1 MAKSIAFL
9 VKKLYN
15 LINIIKKIQGDN
27 MKKDVYELTNPQKSI
42 WMTEQFYSHTN
53 INNIVGYLK
62 INKNADFK
70 ALEKA
75 FNYFVMKNDSFKT
88 KIVLKDSSPR
98 QYFDDFVYENIEIV
112 DLKDE
117 TQLLEFETSFPMQQ
131 VEILDHFLFLTK
143 LLRFPDGS
151 GILVLT
157 AHHLIADAWTMSLV
171 LEEIHQNYLHIIDQ
185 EEIDLTPNP
194 SYSEFIKSQNS
205 YMTSDKFEK
214 DKEFWQNQ
222 FKTLPNVISF
232 KNNMKV
238 SIQAD
243 RKIYT
248 FEPSL
253 VNQMNE
259 FCKKYNISDYVFLF
273 SIFNIYFRNIF
284 NCDNFMIGNPVLNR
298 SNFKEK
304 HMTGMFVSIMP
315 FLVNLS
321 KSNSFLDFC
330 YLVAS
335 QQKQMYRHLR
345 FPYHEILNF
354 VRKTHDFSD
363 SLYDIV
369 FSYQNA
375 TIPSYCKWLPNRS
388 QAESLQIHIKNIAEE
403 KNNLSIHYDFL
414 TDIFSEED
422 IDLMHERILGLIRQ
436 ALKQPDKTIEELE
449 IISPSEKKLLL
460 KSFNDTKVK
469 YNKTSNIV
477 KEFEKMVIQYP
488 KNIAIIDKN
497 TSYTYEE
504 LNERANF
511 LAQAIL
517 EQKISTDIIAFS
529 LNRSV
534 SMIVTILAILKSGHT
549 YMPIDPE
556 YPIERINF
564 MLENSHS
571 KMLITTQAFHQKINY
586 SGACLSYE
594 NLSFDKKIENL
605 NLSIPNDKPCYIMYT
620 SGSTG
625 IPKAVTIKH
634 YNVLNFVKSM
644 QERLNYTPS
653 PDNKVLSVTTVCF
666 DIFVFEL
673 FPTILSG
680 LTLVIADELESRSP
694 KLLSNIIQKHQIAKI
709 LTTPSR
715 IELLFSD
722 ASYLSSLSMIKEFI
736 LGGEP
741 LPVTLLHKLQEHT
754 KANVFDLYG
763 PTETTVYSTFK
774 DVTHTDLITIGKPI
788 NNTQIYILND
798 THHLQPIGLV
808 GEICIGGDGVGLGY
822 YLNPEKTASVFVPNP
837 YGDDIIYK
845 TGDLGYWQSNG
856 ELVCLGRKDHQV
868 KIRGYR
874 VELDDISNNILTF
887 GEIDKC
893 VVIDKTDSNG
903 KKYLC
908 AYLVCKQDIDT
919 AELKKYL
926 VDILPH
932 YMIPSYFVKLDKIPL
947 TLNHKVDRKALPE
960 PDLKEID
967 SSSKYVKPSTK
978 IEKDLCRI
986 FETCLSI
993 SKIGIEND
1001 IFDYH
1006 IDSLD
1011 IIRVQTKMLEYNYKL
1026 NTQDFYQCRTIK
1038 NLAQSIE
1045 NKSNQNVSEL
1055 DSSYLSNVN
1064 HSFYKH
1070 PSVMQF
1076 TKKHYQNILLL
1087 GCTGYLGIHLLQEF
1101 LTNADSHIT
1110 CIVRSKEEETATK
1123 RLSKIYQFYF
1133 HKNLPL
1139 DRINVIDSDITKP
1152 RFGLSASQYKEL
1164 AESIDLAVN
1173 SAANVKYYGDYE
1185 PFRKINVG
1193 VVQNLIDL
1201 CMKYDLELIHI
1212 STLGVSGNYLVNHQ
1226 KNYNS
1231 FDENNFYIGQQYDEN
1246 VYIQTKF
1253 EAEKLIYEKTLE
1265 GLSASIFR
1273 VGNLTSRYRDGGF
1286 QQNFEANA
1294 FYNIL
1299 MMILKYHIL
1308 PNTMVNEFLEFTPV
1322 DYCAKAI
1329 FQLIFNMQTSRYVFH
1344 LFNENYIRV
1353 SDLLKIFE
1361 DIGFTTTILSG
1372 NEFKQKIVALSN
1384 QHPEENILKGI
1395 VNDLDDT
1402 LGLSFSSTVN
1412 QKNLNTNSCLEK
1424 LNFEWPMVTTEYIK
1438 KIIEYLRKKK
1448 YLT

>member
-1 MAKSIAFL
+1 ME
-9 VKKLYN
+9 
-15 LINIIKKIQGDN
+15 
-27 MKKDVYELTNPQKSI
+27 KDVYELTNPQKSI
-42 WMTEQFYSHTN
+42 WMTEQFYSNTN

-62 INKNADFK
+62 IDNNADFK

-88 KIVLKDSSPR
+88 KIILEDSSPK
-98 QYFDDFVYENIEIV
+98 QYFDDFVYENIEIM

-117 TQLLEFETSFPMQQ
+117 TQLLEFEASFPMQK
-131 VEILDHFLFLTK
+131 VEIFEHFLFLTK
-143 LLRFPDGS
+143 LLRFPNGS

-171 LEEIHQNYLHIIDQ
+171 LEEIYQNYLHIIAQ

-194 SYSEFIKSQNS
+194 SYLDFIQSQNK
-205 YMTSDKFEK
+205 YMTSDKFQK
-214 DKEFWQNQ
+214 DNEFWQEQ
-222 FKTLPNVISF
+222 FKTLPNVVSF

-238 SIQAD
+238 SIQAN

-248 FEPSL
+248 FDKSL
-253 VNQMNE
+253 VNQMDE
-259 FCKKYNISDYVFLF
+259 FCKEHNISDYIFLF
-273 SIFNIYFRNIF
+273 SIFNIYFGNIF
-284 NCDNFMIGNPVLNR
+284 NCDNFVIGNPVLNR

-315 FLVNLS
+315 FIVNLS
-321 KSNSFLDFC
+321 KSSSFLEFC
-330 YLVAS
+330 SLMS
-335 QQKQMYRHLR
+335 NKQKQMYRHIR
-345 FPYHEILNF
+345 FPYHEILNY

-422 IDLMHERILGLIRQ
+422 INLMHKRILGLIHQ
-436 ALKQPDKTIEELE
+436 VLKQPHKTVEDLE

-460 KSFNDTKVK
+460 KTFNDTKVK

-477 KEFEKMVIQYP
+477 KEFEKIVEQYP
-488 KNIAIIDKN
+488 KNIAVIDRN
-497 TSYTYEE
+497 VSYTYEE
-504 LNERANF
+504 LNQRANF
-511 LAQAIL
+511 LAQNIL
-517 EQKISTDIIAFS
+517 DQKISTDIIAFS
-529 LNRSV
+529 LNRSANI
-534 SMIVTILAILKSGHT
+534 IVTILAILKSGHT

-564 MLENSHS
+564 MLENSHT
-571 KMLITTQAFHQKINY
+571 KVLITSQEFHKKINY
-586 SGACLSYE
+586 QEACIYYE
-594 NLSFDKKIENL
+594 DLSFDKKIENL
-605 NLSIPNDKPCYIMYT
+605 NLSIPHDKPCYIMYT

-625 IPKAVTIKH
+625 TPKAVTIQH

-644 QERLNYTPS
+644 QERLNYKPS
-653 PDNKVLSVTTVCF
+653 ADNKVLSVTTVCF

-673 FPTILSG
+673 FPTLLSG

-694 KLLSNIIQKHQIAKI
+694 KLLSNTIQKHQIAKI

-722 ASYLSSLSMIKEFI
+722 LSYLRSLSTIKEFI

-741 LPVTLLHKLQEHT
+741 LSSTLLHKLQEHT
-754 KANVFDLYG
+754 KANIYDLYG
-763 PTETTVYSTFK
+763 PTETTVYSSFK
-774 DVTHTDLITIGKPI
+774 DVTNTNFITVGKPI

-798 THHLQPIGLV
+798 NQQLQPIGLV

-822 YLNPEKTASVFVPNP
+822 YLNPTKTASVFVKNP

-887 GEIDKC
+887 GGIDKC
-893 VVIDKTDSNG
+893 VVIDKIDSNE

-908 AYLVCKQDIDT
+908 AYLVCKQKIDI

-932 YMIPSYFVKLDKIPL
+932 YMIPSYFVTMDEIPL
-947 TLNHKVDRKALPE
+947 TINHKVNRKALPE
-960 PDLKEID
+960 PDLKELN
-967 SSSKYVKPSTK
+967 SSFKYVKPSTK
-978 IEKDLCRI
+978 IEKDLCHI
-986 FETCLSI
+986 FETCLSV
-993 SKIGIEND
+993 SKVGIQND

-1011 IIRVQTKMLEYNYKL
+1011 IIRVQTKMLEYDYKL
-1026 NTQDFYQCRTIK
+1026 NTQDFYQARTIQ
-1038 NLAQSIE
+1038 NLAQLIE
-1045 NKSNQNVSEL
+1045 NKNNQKVHEI
-1055 DSSYLSNVN
+1055 DSTYLSDVN

-1076 TKKHYQNILLL
+1076 TKKYYKNILLL

-1101 LTNADSHIT
+1101 LTHSDSHIT
-1110 CIVRSKEEETATK
+1110 CIVRSKNDESAIK
-1123 RLSKIYQFYF
+1123 RLAKLYRFYF
-1133 HKNLPL
+1133 NKNLPL
-1139 DRINVIDSDITKP
+1139 DRMDVIDSDITKSS
-1152 RFGLSASQYKEL
+1152 FGLLASTYKEL
-1164 AESIDLAVN
+1164 AKSIDLAIN
-1173 SAANVKYYGDYE
+1173 TAANVKYYGDYE
-1185 PFRKINVG
+1185 EFKKINVG

-1201 CMKYDLELIHI
+1201 CMKYNIELIHI

-1226 KNYNS
+1226 KNYNN
-1231 FDENNFYIGQQYDEN
+1231 FDENDFYIGQQYDEN

-1265 GLSASIFR
+1265 GLTASIFR
-1273 VGNLTSRYRDGGF
+1273 VGNLTSRYSDGSF
-1286 QQNFEANA
+1286 QKNFDDNA

-1308 PNTMVNEFLEFTPV
+1308 PNTMINEFLEFTPV

-1329 FQLIFNMQTSRYVFH
+1329 FQLIFNVQTSRYVFH

-1361 DIGFTTTILSG
+1361 NIGFSTEILSG
-1372 NEFKQKIVALSN
+1372 NEFKQRILALSN
-1384 QHPEENILKGI
+1384 QYPEENILKGI

-1402 LGLSFSSTVN
+1402 SGLSFSATVN
-1412 QKNLNTNSCLEK
+1412 QKNLHTNSCLEK
-1424 LNFEWPMVTTEYIK
+1424 LNFEWPIITDEYIQ
-1438 KIIEYLRKKK
+1438 KIMDYLRKKK
-1448 YLT
+1448 YLI